1 MAGPLCTCD
10 GGGDDCDDNQ
20 ADGDDYK
27 DFATPP
33 ADDDGNDDV
42 FVLVHDN
49 DPTPSCIRPSC
60 KEMTR
65 APSTLSTP
73 ICKQVT

>member
-10 GGGDDCDDNQ
+10 SGGDDCDDNQ

-33 ADDDGNDDV
+33 ADDDDGNDDV

-49 DPTPSCIRPSC
+49 DEAAPPAASGRPA
-60 KEMTR
+60 R
-65 APSTLSTP
+65 R
-73 ICKQVT
+73 

>member
-20 ADGDDYK
+20 VDG

-33 ADDDGNDDV
+33 ADDDDGNDDV

-49 DPTPSCIRPSC
+49 DEATPPVASGRPA
-60 KEMTR
+60 R
-65 APSTLSTP
+65 R
-73 ICKQVT
+73 

>member
-27 DFATPP
+27 DFATHP
-33 ADDDGNDDV
+33 ADDDDGNDDV
-42 FVLVHDN
+42 FVLVNDN
-49 DPTPSCIRPSC
+49 DEAAPPAAQARPA
-60 KEMTR
+60 R
-65 APSTLSTP
+65 R
-73 ICKQVT
+73 